1 MSELHA
7 QVEKSDRKESKS
19 LVLGDLA
26 AQLVIVSP
34 PNSLEERETDE
45 DGTGELPEEDDDTS
59 DKDED
64 DDA

>member
-1 MSELHA
+1 MHA

-45 DGTGELPEEDDDTS
+45 DGNGELPEEQEDDDTS